1 MAWTTDICSMS
12 TCSCRGAAKITSVS
26 EKNENTVPTDHAI
39 QVGGETT
46 TDDSSAIR
54 PIQVSIIDD
63 DPMICQAMS
72 LILSDYSDGRI
83 TVASTSTDGESC
95 VRKAISEQP
104 DVVLMDIAMPDVD
117 GIEATRRLQ
126 SLPHAPHVLILT
138 SLSPSST
145 VERAVEAGAEGF
157 VSKTDAPDD
166 IIRRVLGVCAGAPQ
180 FNTASQKQ
188 LIDDLSESQPRSRRD
203 AARELLGALPDR
215 EREALLLAA
224 EGYTNAEIASRM
236 FISERTAKAHLSSAA
251 DKLNMG
257 RVQMARLV
265 ERADLP
271 ARL

>member
-1 MAWTTDICSMS
+1 MHLSSRRNEYRVVDDWYEAQYQSQSAKHHGNNTTDRKGLTRLMLSRFSRSNRTGLHNGLLIGSGG
-12 TCSCRGAAKITSVS
+12 TDERTASCAR
-26 EKNENTVPTDHAI
+26 NTGIA
-39 QVGGETT
+39 GGFGF
-46 TDDSSAIR
+46 
-54 PIQVSIIDD
+54 PI
-63 DPMICQAMS
+63 
-72 LILSDYSDGRI
+72 G
-83 TVASTSTDGESC
+83 
-95 VRKAISEQP
+95 EQP

-138 SLSPSST
+138 LLSPSST

-215 EREALLLAA
+215 EREAVMLAA

-265 ERADLP
+265 EKADLP